1 MVTVVFLVSPEIR
14 KRMEKLAASNER
26 TLSGE
31 IRLALAHWVGFR
43 EAA

>member
-1 MVTVVFLVSPEIR
+1 MVTVVFLVSPETR

-31 IRLALAHWVGFR
+31 IRFALAHWVELQ